1 MNMPFNKSNII
12 LKISLL
18 HYELIFVILM
28 NKLLFVKKERALSLR
43 VIFSQQNEKA
53 TYKKVKSYKSM
64 SRDGS
69 RIFKHFDDLFLGRLN

>member
-28 NKLLFVKKERALSLR
+28 NKLLFVKKN
-43 VIFSQQNEKA
+43 V
-53 TYKKVKSYKSM
+53 
-64 SRDGS
+64 
-69 RIFKHFDDLFLGRLN
+69 H